1 LEGRT
6 SGGPLT
12 YGRITTDD
20 AAGRIRAYVGEGT
33 YTDDELNT
41 FGARAV
47 VEVPNL
53 QKLMRHICR
62 NGFEHHAVMNKS
74 QTADVLAEAFENY
87 LKWDVYYHERPG
99 ELTRA
104 D

>member
-1 LEGRT
+1 
-6 SGGPLT
+6 
-12 YGRITTDD
+12 
-20 AAGRIRAYVGEGT
+20 
-33 YTDDELNT
+33 
-41 FGARAV
+41 
-47 VEVPNL
+47 
-53 QKLMRHICR
+53 MRHICR